1 MFGIRY
7 IPLNFLLTRL
17 SIPFGL
23 LQFLDIVDENFPKP
37 TWHHMPCCLRTTI
50 SDVWH
55 QVHSLELPPDTVIN
69 TFWPSPVPLHL
80 VISVRLVSGELLHPL
95 FDNLGPFGWC
105 ESHGDYK

>member
-80 VISVRLVSGELLHPL
+80 L
-95 FDNLGPFGWC
+95 FDNLGPFGRC
-105 ESHGDYK
+105 ESHGNYKILSCRSESSNIS